1 MFGVSMRL
9 LKPLLLSLCVW
20 HADLA
25 QAEDSHNVNRE
36 LQLKTAY
43 LFHFAELAQ
52 WPNTAPIN
60 ICLQGHSPLR
70 AYLPVLEG
78 QQINGNAVHV
88 DLSDKPDINQ
98 CSILFLS
105 DLGAL
110 TPALSEHA
118 RARHILLVGDV
129 ENFAHRGGMVQF
141 TLRDNRLKLVVN
153 LAAVKSAD
161 LKLSSKLLR
170 MAEIIE

>member
-1 MFGVSMRL
+1 MRL
-9 LKPLLLSLCVW
+9 LTLLLLSACVW
-20 HADLA
+20 FAGFA
-25 QAEDSHNVNRE
+25 RAEENSQSRE
-36 LQLKTAY
+36 FQLKTAY

-52 WPNTAPIN
+52 WPTTKPVT

-88 DLSDKPDINQ
+88 NLADIPDIAQ

-105 DLGAL
+105 DLAGL
-110 TPALSEHA
+110 TPVSAEQA
-118 RARHILLVGDV
+118 RQHHVLLVGDV
-129 ENFAHRGGMVQF
+129 ENFANHGGMVQF

-153 LAAVKSAD
+153 LAAVKAAD

>member
-1 MFGVSMRL
+1 MRL
-9 LKPLLLSLCVW
+9 LKFLLLSACVW
-20 HADLA
+20 LAASARAGDAD
-25 QAEDSHNVNRE
+25 SGNRE

-52 WPNTAPIN
+52 WPNSAPLT
-60 ICLQGHSPLR
+60 ICLQGNSPLR
-70 AYLPVLEG
+70 GYLPLLEG
-78 QQINGNAVHV
+78 QQIDGRAVHV
-88 DLSDKPDINQ
+88 EFADNSEIGR
-98 CSILFLS
+98 CGILFLS

-110 TPALSEHA
+110 TPAVAEQARLS
-118 RARHILLVGDV
+118 HILLVSDV
-129 ENFAHRGGMVQF
+129 EQFADRGGMVQF

-153 LAAVKSAD
+153 LAAVKAAD

>member
-1 MFGVSMRL
+1 MRL
-9 LKPLLLSLCVW
+9 LKLLLLSVSVCF
-20 HADLA
+20 AGLA
-25 QAEDSHNVNRE
+25 RAEENHGLSRE
-36 LQLKTAY
+36 FQLKTAY

-52 WPNTAPIN
+52 WPSTAPVT
-60 ICLQGHSPLR
+60 ICLQGHSVLR

-88 DLSDKPDINQ
+88 NLDDAPDMTQ

-105 DLGAL
+105 DLAAL
-110 TPALSEHA
+110 TPVLTEQA
-118 RARHILLVGDV
+118 RQHHVLLVGDV
-129 ENFAHRGGMVQF
+129 ENFANHGGMVQF

>member
-1 MFGVSMRL
+1 
-9 LKPLLLSLCVW
+9 LLLSVCVW
-20 HADLA
+20 FAGLTR
-25 QAEDSHNVNRE
+25 AEDGNGVNRE
-36 LQLKTAY
+36 FQLKTAY

-52 WPNTAPIN
+52 WPNAAAPVT
-60 ICLQGHSPLR
+60 ICLQGRSVLR

-78 QQINGNAVHV
+78 QKINGNAVHV
-88 DLSDKPDINQ
+88 NLSDAPDIAQ

-105 DLGAL
+105 DLVSL
-110 TPALSEHA
+110 TPAITEQA
-118 RARHILLVGDV
+118 RQHHVLLVGDV
-129 ENFAHRGGMVQF
+129 ENFANHGGMVQF

-153 LAAVKSAD
+153 LAAVKSAE